1 MDDDTQT
8 MTVELTTREA
18 RALARAAALIGDVCA
33 AEPRFQDGAVL
44 PLDSGIMK
52 LELALLMAGAA
63 A

>member
-8 MTVELTTREA
+8 VTVELTTREA
-18 RALARAAALIGDVCA
+18 RALARCAALLGDVFA
-33 AEPRFQDGAVL
+33 AEPRFHTGEVM